1 MLNHAFEAVGP
12 LAFDPVHHI
21 AAIGG
26 AERAG
31 VADVEL
37 RILLPR
43 RGEAEFQVFERLAAP
58 ILVDAVGKGL
68 TVAGRAVEID
78 GDDAIAMLGLR
89 SEERRV
95 GKECVSTCRS
105 RWSPVHK

>member
-78 GDDAIAMLGLR
+78 GADAIALLGIKA
-89 SEERRV
+89 RV
-95 GKECVSTCRS
+95 PES
-105 RWSPVHK
+105 RPAVAEARKRPSLNSSH